1 MTGGIESPW
10 DSTAHASSHCTRV
23 LHQASWFKK
32 IKKKTTEKVESNVVR
47 SLKPL
52 KTNVVGLISQKRSSN
67 EVRTRK
73 MTEPEG
79 ASSEVANKS
88 REMPTVNALASI
100 VQFVVEEMKAMNR
113 RMDQL
118 NEPINLEDEE
128 INYEEGELE
137 HGDADRELV
146 VSLDRKVNNW
156 PKPTRQE
163 TKNSKST
170 SALWFRILIW
180 VRKLGALWM
189 RNWLTLWIVSS
200 KT

>member
-1 MTGGIESPW
+1 M
-10 DSTAHASSHCTRV
+10 
-23 LHQASWFKK
+23 
-32 IKKKTTEKVESNVVR
+32 KKTTGKVESNVVR

-52 KTNVVGLISQKRSSN
+52 RTNVVGLTSQIHSSN

-79 ASSEVANKS
+79 ASSEVANES

-146 VSLDRKVNNW
+146 VSLDKKVNN
-156 PKPTRQE
+156 
-163 TKNSKST
+163 
-170 SALWFRILIW
+170 
-180 VRKLGALWM
+180 
-189 RNWLTLWIVSS
+189 
-200 KT
+200 

>member
-10 DSTAHASSHCTRV
+10 DSTAHASSHCTRA

-32 IKKKTTEKVESNVVR
+32 IKKKTTEKVESNVDR

-52 KTNVVGLISQKRSSN
+52 RTNVVGLTSQIRSSN
-67 EVRTRK
+67 EVRTQK
-73 MTEPEG
+73 MTEPEK

-88 REMPTVNALASI
+88 KETPTMNALASI
-100 VQFVVEEMKAMNR
+100 VQSVVKEMKAMNR
-113 RMDQL
+113 QMDHL
-118 NEPINLEDEE
+118 SEPINLEDKE
-128 INYEEGELE
+128 IDYQEGELE

-146 VSLDRKVNNW
+146 VSLDKKVKELTKS
-156 PKPTRQE
+156 PRQE

-189 RNWLTLWIVSS
+189 RNWPTLWIVSS